1 MIQYTK
7 HIKNIEPI
15 YCRSNVSYLKIDKTN
30 YELYSDLIKNS
41 IQLFN
46 SEIEWNDMWDYE
58 ESVIRFNNNHIMY
71 IMIENNSPLG
81 YVWYDK
87 NYLYNTF
94 VTKNRIKGDSQNFI
108 NYTLYDIKT
117 KYTTIQCQCDD
128 WNIRA
133 QEFFKGI
140 GFSNP
145 N

>member
-1 MIQYTK
+1 MIWHTINTESINSK
-7 HIKNIEPI
+7 ISRNGI
-15 YCRSNVSYLKIDKTN
+15 SYIKIDKNN
-30 YELYSDLIKNS
+30 YKLYSDLIKKS

-46 SEIEWNDMWDYE
+46 DEIEWDNMWDYN
-58 ESVIRFNNNHIMY
+58 ESIKRFNNNHIMY

-94 VTKNRIKGDSQNFI
+94 VTEKRIKGDSQNFI

-117 KYTTIQCQCDD
+117 KYTTVQCQCDD

-133 QEFFKGI
+133 QRFFKGI
-140 GFSNP
+140 GFINLK
-145 N
+145 